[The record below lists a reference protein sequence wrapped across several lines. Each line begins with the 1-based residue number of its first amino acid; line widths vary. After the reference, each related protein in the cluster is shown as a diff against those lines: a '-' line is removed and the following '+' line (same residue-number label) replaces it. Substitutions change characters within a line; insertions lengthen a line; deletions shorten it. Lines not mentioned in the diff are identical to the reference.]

1 MGISNPWDEM
11 TVDEKLET
19 LRHDMESHQRQ
30 SSRMTKAVNELRR
43 RVEEIERRLEDL
55 MLD

>member
-1 MGISNPWDEM
+1 MGISNLWDEM

-30 SSRMTKAVNELRR
+30 SSRMTKALNELRR